1 MLSPEVKD
9 YLAKRGYDIT
19 NVPPPAFQTPEPRN
33 VKGAVFDGARADRVI
48 AFLRLLRHTQ
58 GKWAGRPLE
67 PDAWQVAYLIG
78 PTFSW
83 VAPNDDGDLVR
94 IIRKLY
100 IDLPRKQGKTTL
112 AAGLA
117 LYLAFGDKEPAAQV
131 LAVAG
136 TKDQAGAA
144 YEPARAVAAA
154 SPAFKQAGIK
164 AGAGKIIKPDGSWF
178 SAFGSVGDFLHGKN
192 VHGAVVDELH
202 IHKDGKLLEAVETG
216 TVSRTQPLLVI
227 ITTADDGRQESV
239 YAQQRKM
246 FESVANGSVKMPTL
260 YGCVWAADIDDDISD
275 PETWKKANPSY
286 GISVPRSYMEMAAA
300 KALENPTDLA
310 SFQRLHLGI
319 RTKQTTKFIRMEH
332 WNRNASIVDEH
343 TLKGKEAYGGLD
355 LASVSDL
362 TAFSLVFPDISGG
375 YDCLFRIWAPEGA
388 IPSLDTR
395 THGMA
400 SVWAKQGI
408 IQTTPGDVCDY
419 DYVTK
424 QILADCNT
432 FDVKE
437 IAYDKWNAQM
447 LVNELNK
454 ELKPEILVQFIQG
467 IKSFTGPTKE
477 LARLSAK
484 GTAENPM
491 IRHGGNP
498 CVRWQM
504 DNLAVDTDAA
514 ANVKPAKDKAGDKI
528 DSIVALIMALD
539 RAMNR
544 KPVRRSAY
552 ADDDFVMFA

>member
-1 MLSPEVKD
+1 
-9 YLAKRGYDIT
+9 
-19 NVPPPAFQTPEPRN
+19 
-33 VKGAVFDGARADRVI
+33 
-48 AFLRLLRHTQ
+48 
-58 GKWAGRPLE
+58 
-67 PDAWQVAYLIG
+67 
-78 PTFSW
+78 
-83 VAPNDDGDLVR
+83 VAPNDEGDLVR
-94 IIRKLY
+94 IVRKLY

-117 LYLAFGDKEPAAQV
+117 LYLAFADNEPAAQV

-154 SPAFKQAGIK
+154 SPAFKKAGIK
-164 AGAGKIIKPDGSWF
+164 AGAGKISKPDGSWF

-216 TVSRTQPLLVI
+216 TVSRTQPLLII

-246 FESVANGSVKMPTL
+246 FESVVNGSVKMPTL
-260 YGCVWAADIDDDISD
+260 YGCVWAANADDDISD
-275 PETWKKANPSY
+275 PETWKKANPGY

-319 RTKQTTKFIRMEH
+319 RTKQTTKYIQMDH
-332 WNRNASIVDEH
+332 WNRNASIVDEDK
-343 TLKGKEAYGGLD
+343 LKGKEAYGGLD

-362 TAFSLVFPDISGG
+362 TAFSLVFPKSHVNDKEQSKG
-375 YDCLFRIWAPEGA
+375 YDCLFRIWVPEGA
-388 IPSLDTR
+388 IHSLDQR
-395 THGMA
+395 THMMA
-400 SVWAKQGI
+400 SVWAKQGLI
-408 IQTTPGDVCDY
+408 TVTPGDVCDY
-419 DYVTK
+419 DYVARD
-424 QILADCNT
+424 ILKDCNT
-432 FDVKE
+432 FNVRE

-454 ELKPEILVQFIQG
+454 ELKEDVLVQFVQG
-467 IKSFTGPTKE
+467 IKSFTRPTKE
-477 LARLSAK
+477 LARLAAK

-544 KPVRRSAY
+544 KPIRRSMYTMLVEAEE
-552 ADDDFVMFA
+552 AG